1 MLKEVVIESLKS
13 IGIEA
18 NEQQIEE
25 PKPEMGDLAFPCF
38 NLAKERRQNPHNIAS
53 EIVEKMEKKADE
65 LIIKI
70 EAVSGYVN
78 FFFDWKKIAGKILK
92 EILLKKSA
100 YGRVKRKSIAL
111 VEYSSPNPA
120 HPIHIGSG
128 RTTFIGESLSRIIES
143 SGYKVKRLCYINDLG
158 KQVAKLIYGYKKFAE
173 GKIPDKKPAHW
184 LLDIYVKINELLSE
198 KPQLESE
205 VDELLNEC
213 ESGDKKTFKI
223 FNKIVKW
230 CLKGFEQTYER
241 IGVHFDEYIYESR
254 FIADSKKFINQLIKK
269 KLVFESEGAL
279 IIDLQKYGLP
289 GTVIMRST
297 GTGLYL
303 TRDIL
308 GTIYRLKKYKPEL
321 NVYVVAED
329 QKLHFNQLF
338 KILELAGYEDYSK
351 KSIHL
356 SFGYVGLP
364 EGKMSSRL
372 GRVVLID
379 DVLDE
384 AKKRTK
390 EKYSTDDEI
399 AESVGKSAVIY
410 SILKIDPNKQVIFK
424 WDEVLSLEGDT
435 GPYIQ
440 YAHTRCASILKKIRK
455 WKKNFKS
462 KLNGHEINL
471 VKILIKFPDVVS
483 NAARDLR
490 PHYVCNYAFELATAF
505 NNFYQFCPV
514 LKVEKNQRDFRLTL
528 VAATKQV
535 LSNALN
541 LLGIEALEKM

>member
-92 EILLKKSA
+92 EILLKKGA

-158 KQVAKLIYGYKKFAE
+158 KQVAKLVYGYKKFAE
-173 GKIPDKKPAHW
+173 GKIPDKKPDHW

-384 AKKRTK
+384 AKNEQR
-390 EKYSTDDEI
+390 
-399 AESVGKSAVIY
+399 KSIP
-410 SILKIDPNKQVIFK
+410 LMMRLQ
-424 WDEVLSLEGDT
+424 
-435 GPYIQ
+435 
-440 YAHTRCASILKKIRK
+440 
-455 WKKNFKS
+455 
-462 KLNGHEINL
+462 NL
-471 VKILIKFPDVVS
+471 WE
-483 NAARDLR
+483 R
-490 PHYVCNYAFELATAF
+490 
-505 NNFYQFCPV
+505 
-514 LKVEKNQRDFRLTL
+514 
-528 VAATKQV
+528 
-535 LSNALN
+535 AL
-541 LLGIEALEKM
+541 